1 MVVIVRNLNNVNMR
15 NIVKVIVYVISIN
28 EYYLEFV

>member
-15 NIVKVIVYVISIN
+15 NIVKVIVYVISVN